1 MITLEAIDRVM
12 AATGASYY
20 RVREALLE
28 ADGDADAAINAL
40 RAEEAPEG
48 ESEDAAGEP
57 STDANAMLDDIVSSI
72 KEIWRTG
79 NASSLIIEKQ
89 GKQILNLSLTIS
101 ALALLVAPLVVLLG
115 LGAALVT
122 EYTIKVIMKNGD
134 VIDVREYTLNRRGLS
149 QERTSANG
157 E

>member
-12 AATGASYY
+12 EATGASYD
-20 RVREALLE
+20 RVREALLG
-28 ADGDADAAINAL
+28 ADGGVDAAINSL
-40 RAEEAPEG
+40 LAEEAPEG
-48 ESEDAAGEP
+48 EPEDAAGGP
-57 STDANAMLDDIVSSI
+57 STDANALLDDIVSSI

-122 EYTIKVIMKNGD
+122 EYTIKVIMKNGE

-149 QERTSANG
+149 QERSSANG